1 MGKRLFAL
9 VATVI
14 VVIAIASAA
23 HAGSEAALTLNPT
36 SGPPGTEV
44 TGTTTC
50 DPDSGEFTL
59 VDPNGDQFG
68 ETTPFTGT
76 EFTVTIPPTAVAGT
90 WMVNLSCTIRGSQV
104 FDADPFEVTAAPP
117 PPPVA
122 EPPPPVAEPPA
133 PAPPAAPAAARPRLT
148 G

>member
-1 MGKRLFAL
+1 MGKRLCAL
-9 VATVI
+9 IVTVVVVVAI
-14 VVIAIASAA
+14 GSAA
-23 HAGSEAALTLNPT
+23 HAGSEAALALTPT

-59 VDPNGDQFG
+59 VDPDGNQFG
-68 ETTPFTGT
+68 ETTPFAGT
-76 EFTVTIPPTAVAGT
+76 QFTVMIPSTAVAGT

-104 FDADPFEVTAAPP
+104 FDADPFEVSAAPP
-117 PPPVA
+117 TPPV
-122 EPPPPVAEPPA
+122 PEPPA
-133 PAPPAAPAAARPRLT
+133 SPVPAEAQPSFT

>member
-1 MGKRLFAL
+1 MGKRLCAL
-9 VATVI
+9 IATVI
-14 VVIAIASAA
+14 VVVAFATAA
-23 HAGSEAALTLNPT
+23 HAGSEAALALNPT

-59 VDPNGDQFG
+59 VDPEGNQFG

-76 EFTVTIPPTAVAGT
+76 QFTVTIPPTAVAGT
-90 WMVNLSCTIRGSQV
+90 WMVNLSCTIGGSQV

-117 PPPVA
+117 PPPPPA
-122 EPPPPVAEPPA
+122 PRPPAPPPPPA
-133 PAPPAAPAAARPRLT
+133 PAEARPQFT